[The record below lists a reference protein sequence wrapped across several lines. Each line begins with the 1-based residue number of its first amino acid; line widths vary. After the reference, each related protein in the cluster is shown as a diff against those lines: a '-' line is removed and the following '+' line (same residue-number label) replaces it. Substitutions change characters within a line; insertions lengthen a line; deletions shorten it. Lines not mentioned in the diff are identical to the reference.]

1 MSRRAIRMTT
11 ALALLALASGAAISL
26 LMSGAGGANAFSRG
40 IGIASDAAPNQYA
53 ARCSNGTVVPNPS
66 SNPGLVKDC
75 ATLLSIR
82 ATIDPEH
89 WLGGWS
95 GSHAITNTEYWRGVT
110 VSGSPSRVTRLN
122 LRYLP
127 MNGTLPTK
135 LGDLDAL
142 TYLRI
147 TGNGNSRLSGNGSS
161 NLTGT
166 IPAEL
171 GKLSNLTELHLSGNR
186 LTGSI
191 PSKLGDLSK
200 LTTLNLAYNELSG
213 SVPSE
218 LGNIPNFR
226 LYIDRNRLTGCI
238 PTSLRRPVGLSQGS
252 WQGTRSGSADSY
264 LLRYCAAAT
273 ATPTPS
279 ATPTPTPTP
288 SATATPTPTPSA
300 TPTTTGTPPTVIE
313 GSHTPT
319 ATPSAT
325 ATSISAPPVVI
336 ETSPTATRTT
346 VPAATPRPTRT
357 PIPTAAP
364 ADIRGRLSVLERH
377 VAEIANL
384 ERRIESQAVDMA
396 NLKRQVE
403 SQAAENA
410 SLERRLGDMATRL
423 ARLEDLLANRPAPA
437 TATPTPSA
445 TPTRVAGIAPTA
457 TATPSPTATRTTAPA
472 ADACVQALAGA
483 GRVNGRWVKGDCVS
497 THSPVNDNTYYARF
511 YTFTLDA
518 AAEVTV
524 ALATPDHTPG
534 TFLIAPY
541 IYLLEGAGKDGSV
554 IETNGA
560 PNTVV
565 AKISRRL
572 QAGRYT
578 IEATTFDP
586 RIVSDFTLDL
596 MIAR

>member
-1 MSRRAIRMTT
+1 MSRRAIRITT

-40 IGIASDAAPNQYA
+40 IGIASDAAPNQYT

-95 GSHAITNTEYWRGVT
+95 ENYAITNTEYWRGVT

-127 MNGTLPTK
+127 MNGTLPAK

-171 GKLSNLTELHLSGNR
+171 GKLSNLTELWLSGNR

-200 LTTLNLAYNELSG
+200 LRTLDLAYNELSG

-238 PTSLRRPVGLSQGS
+238 PTSLRRALTHPRGS
-252 WQGTRSGSADSY
+252 WQGHRSGSADSY
-264 LLRYCAAAT
+264 LLPYCAAAT
-273 ATPTPS
+273 

-288 SATATPTPTPSA
+288 SATATPTPSA

-325 ATSISAPPVVI
+325 ATSISAPPIVI
-336 ETSPTATRTT
+336 EPSPTATRTT

-364 ADIRGRLSVLERH
+364 ADIRGRLSALERQ

-384 ERRIESQAVDMA
+384 ERQIESQAVDMA

-403 SQAAENA
+403 SQAADNA
-410 SLERRLGDMATRL
+410 NLERRLGDMATRL
-423 ARLEDLLANRPAPA
+423 ARLEDLLANRPPPVA
-437 TATPTPSA
+437 ATPTPTA

-457 TATPSPTATRTTAPA
+457 TATPSATATRTTAPA

-483 GRVNGRWVKGDCVS
+483 GRVNGRWTIGNCVS
-497 THSPVNDNTYYARF
+497 THSPANDNTYYARF

-565 AKISRRL
+565 AKISRTL

-596 MIAR
+596 MIVR

>member
-1 MSRRAIRMTT
+1 MSKRAIRITT
-11 ALALLALASGAAISL
+11 ALALLALASGAAFSL

-40 IGIASDAAPNQYA
+40 AEIAPAAAPNQST

-82 ATIDPEH
+82 PTIDTEH

-95 GSHAITNTEYWRGVT
+95 VNYAITNTEYWRGVT
-110 VSGSPSRVTRLN
+110 VSGSPSRVTRLD
-122 LRYLP
+122 LIYLP
-127 MNGTLPTK
+127 MNGTLPAK

-147 TGNGNSRLSGNGSS
+147 TGNGHSRLSGNGAS

-171 GKLSNLTELHLSGNR
+171 GKLSNLTELWLSGNR

-200 LTTLNLAYNELSG
+200 LRTLSLSYNELSG
-213 SVPSE
+213 SVPSS
-218 LGNIPNFR
+218 LGGISS
-226 LYIDRNRLTGCI
+226 LTALHIGSNRLTGCI
-238 PTSLRRPVGLSQGS
+238 PTSLRRSIRPAASSGS
-252 WQGTRSGSADSY
+252 WQDGRGIDGY
-264 LLRYCAAAT
+264 WLRYCAT

-279 ATPTPTPTP
+279 ATPTPTPTL
-288 SATATPTPTPSA
+288 SATATPTPSA

-325 ATSISAPPVVI
+325 ATSISAPPIVI

-364 ADIRGRLSVLERH
+364 ADIRGRLSVLERQ
-377 VAEIANL
+377 VAEIPNL
-384 ERRIESQAVDMA
+384 ERQIESQAVDMA

-403 SQAAENA
+403 SQAADNA
-410 SLERRLGDMATRL
+410 SLNRRLADMATRL
-423 ARLEDLLANRPAPA
+423 ARLEDLLANRPPPA
-437 TATPTPSA
+437 TATPTPTS
-445 TPTRVAGIAPTA
+445 TPTRAAGIAPTP
-457 TATPSPTATRTTAPA
+457 TATPSPTPTRTTVPFASEV
-472 ADACVQALAGA
+472 CVQALAGG
-483 GRVNGRWVKGDCVS
+483 GRVNGRWTRGDCVS
-497 THSPVNDNTYYARF
+497 THSPANANPYYARF
-511 YTFTLDA
+511 YTFTLAA

-534 TFLIAPY
+534 TFLKAPY
-541 IYLLEGAGKDGSV
+541 LYLLNGAGKNGSV

-560 PNTVV
+560 SNTVI
-565 AKISRRL
+565 AKITRAL
-572 QAGRYT
+572 QPGKYT

-586 RIVSDFTLDL
+586 LITSDFTLDL
-596 MIAR
+596 TITR

>member
-1 MSRRAIRMTT
+1 MSRRAIRITT

-40 IGIASDAAPNQYA
+40 VGIAPDAAPNQYT

-75 ATLLSIR
+75 ATLLAIR
-82 ATIDPEH
+82 PTIDPEH

-95 GSHAITNTEYWRGVT
+95 ENYAITNTEYWRGVT

-127 MNGTLPTK
+127 MNGTLPAK

-147 TGNGNSRLSGNGSS
+147 TGEGNSRLSGNGSS

-171 GKLSNLTELHLSGNR
+171 GKLSNLTELSLSGNR

-238 PTSLRRPVGLSQGS
+238 PTSLRRALTHPRGS
-252 WQGTRSGSADSY
+252 WQGHRSGSADSY
-264 LLRYCAAAT
+264 LLPYCASAT

-288 SATATPTPTPSA
+288 SATATPTPTPSE
-300 TPTTTGTPPTVIE
+300 TPIGTPPIVIE

-325 ATSISAPPVVI
+325 STSISAPPIVI
-336 ETSPTATRTT
+336 EPSPTATRTT

-364 ADIRGRLSVLERH
+364 ADIRGRLSVLERQ

-384 ERRIESQAVDMA
+384 ERRIESQAVDLA
-396 NLKRQVE
+396 NLKRQVD

-410 SLERRLGDMATRL
+410 SLERRLGDMAVRL
-423 ARLEDLLANRPAPA
+423 ARLEDMLANRPAPA
-437 TATPTPSA
+437 TATPTPTA
-445 TPTRVAGIAPTA
+445 TATRVAGIAPTA
-457 TATPSPTATRTTAPA
+457 TATPSPTPTRTTAPA

-483 GRVNGRWVKGDCVS
+483 GRVNGRWTIGNCVS
-497 THSPVNDNTYYARF
+497 THSPVNDNPYYARF

-565 AKISRRL
+565 AKISRTL

-586 RIVSDFTLDL
+586 LVVSDFTLDL
-596 MIAR
+596 MITR